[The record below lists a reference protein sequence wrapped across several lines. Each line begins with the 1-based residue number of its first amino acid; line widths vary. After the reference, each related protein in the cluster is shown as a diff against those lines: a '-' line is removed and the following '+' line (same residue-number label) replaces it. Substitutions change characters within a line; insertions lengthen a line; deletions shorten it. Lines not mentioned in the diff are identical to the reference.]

1 MTRSFAGIMSYI
13 HSRTIRLLTE
23 TIEVITLAY
32 IALHSL
38 LLLKETAELRVNN
51 LLPKPNCWKL

>member
-1 MTRSFAGIMSYI
+1 MTRSFAGTMSYI

-38 LLLKETAELRVNN
+38 IPMREAAELRVIN
-51 LLPKPNCWKL
+51 LLPKPNC